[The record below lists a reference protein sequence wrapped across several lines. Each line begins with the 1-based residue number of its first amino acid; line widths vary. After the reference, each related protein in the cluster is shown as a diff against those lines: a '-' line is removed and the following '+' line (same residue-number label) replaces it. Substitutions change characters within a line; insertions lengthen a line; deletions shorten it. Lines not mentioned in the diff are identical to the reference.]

1 MKVISFSKP
10 AQTVAEKKDDIHVF
24 YQYYFDSNASRAE
37 EIFECLKMNAN
48 NKYIHKI
55 HLLNEQIYTQQE
67 LKLTNIQ
74 MEKIVQT
81 NIGKRLEYRDVFKY
95 IEEQEIIGYHVIINS
110 DIMLDG
116 SIGNLYVSDIHSHKK
131 MFALLRYE
139 LNKKDP
145 SKSQLFGFRFDSQD
159 TWIFHSNFPIGKDQ
173 QKIFNF
179 QFGKPGCDN
188 KMIYLMNILG
198 YEVINDPSFIKT
210 YHNHASQVRRYKK
223 EDVISKPWGVIVP
236 SNIHYSKCS
245 PSLGIDLSV
254 IHTQTNKFTE
264 MMFEDNTKLHD
275 YILTNISSNKHFII
289 PRIAGIENVYA
300 FIGEVIQKT
309 GLKEEYM
316 DYIKKTIRT
325 MKNNAGIQLTTIDS
339 IIKYSKLYCEAFD
352 NCEIYAGW
360 ETWGGVYPYIAQS
373 QDYFKNKY
381 NKSMIWAFTFDIFHY
396 IYSCPWTHALK
407 GKRVLIVSAFA
418 ESINEKIPIREKIY
432 GVDLFPECEIITICP
447 PQTQGDNPSEEFIT
461 ELIAFEKRLDEI
473 KDTYDIALVSCG
485 GYGNLVCN
493 SIYKQGKSAIYVGG
507 VLQMYFGI
515 LGNRW
520 LIERADAVRLFLN
533 ANWSRP
539 KDSEKP
545 SGHVNIEKSC
555 YW

>member
-1 MKVISFSKP
+1 
-10 AQTVAEKKDDIHVF
+10 
-24 YQYYFDSNASRAE
+24 
-37 EIFECLKMNAN
+37 
-48 NKYIHKI
+48 
-55 HLLNEQIYTQQE
+55 
-67 LKLTNIQ
+67 

-81 NIGKRLEYRDVFKY
+81 NIGKRLEYRHVFKY
-95 IEEQEIIGYHVIINS
+95 IEEQQITGYHVIINS
-110 DIMLDG
+110 DIMLDNTI
-116 SIGNLYVSDIHSHKK
+116 SNLYLSDIHSHKK

-139 LNKKDP
+139 WNKKYP
-145 SKSQLFGFRFDSQD
+145 IKSKLFGFRFDSQD
-159 TWIFHSNFPIGKDQ
+159 TWIFHSNFPITENQ

-188 KMIYLMNILG
+188 KMIYLMKILG
-198 YEVINDPSFIKT
+198 YEVINDPGFIKT
-210 YHNHASQVRRYKK
+210 YHNHSSQVRSYTKQ
-223 EDVISKPWGVIVP
+223 DVISKPWGVIVP
-236 SNIHYSKCS
+236 TNVHYSKCP
-245 PSLGIDLSV
+245 PSLGIDLSL
-254 IHTQTNKFTE
+254 IYTQTNKFSE
-264 MMFEDNTKLHD
+264 MMIEDNTKLHD
-275 YILTNISSNKHFII
+275 YILSNISSNKQFII

-300 FIGEVIQKT
+300 FIGEVIQKS
-309 GLKEEYM
+309 GLKEQHV
-316 DYIKKTIRT
+316 DYFKKSLRT

-339 IIKYSKLYCEAFD
+339 IIQYSNLYCDAFD

-381 NKSMIWAFTFDIFHY
+381 NKPLIWAFSFDIFHY
-396 IYSCPWTHALK
+396 IYSTPWTHALK
-407 GKRVLIVSAFA
+407 GKRILIVSSFA
-418 ESINEKIPIREKIY
+418 ESITEKVPIREKIY
-432 GVDLFPECEIITICP
+432 GVDLFPDCEITTICP
-447 PQTQGDNPSEEFIT
+447 PQTQGENPSEEFIT
-461 ELIAFEKRLDEI
+461 ELVAFEKRLDEI

-520 LIERADAVRLFLN
+520 LMERPDAVRLFLN
-533 ANWSRP
+533 SHWTRP

-545 SGHVNIEKSC
+545 SGHENIEKSC